1 MKISFLYGA
10 DLPTLFR
17 LFWRQKLRIGIR
29 NIPSALLHLIMALFN
44 TILSLPE
51 RFQHPTEDPEHPIF
65 ILGHW
70 RSGTT
75 HLHNLM
81 TVDATFQAPNT
92 FQAAFPHNFLFSES
106 WLAPIL
112 DQMGPGKRLMDNMK
126 MQMDSVQEE
135 EIGLASLGAPS
146 SYLAIHF
153 PRDYQ
158 RYRSYVS
165 FRKASQQDIES
176 WKRAYRAYLRKL
188 VGKLGNDKPMLL
200 KSPANTAR
208 IPLILEMYPDARF
221 IHIHRNPYETIRST
235 LHLYDAWFQMANFQS
250 LKELKR
256 KRDALVLDMYEEVH
270 RCWQSDKKLIPA
282 DRLLVLGFEELKK
295 KPIETL
301 DKVYKFLGDGAL
313 DKQAI
318 QAYLDTIR
326 TYKQNTYDKLSEE
339 VILEINERMGFVFEE
354 FGYEKRP

>member
-17 LFWRQKLRIGIR
+17 LFGRQKFRISLRS
-29 NIPSALLHLIMALFN
+29 IPSVLLHIFMALFN

-51 RFQHPTEDPEHPIF
+51 RYKRYEEDIKDPVF

-81 TVDATFQAPNT
+81 TVDQTFQSPNT
-92 FQAAFPHNFLFSES
+92 FQAAFPHNFLYSEN
-106 WLAPIL
+106 WLAPLL
-112 DQMGPGKRLMDNMK
+112 DKMGPGKRLMDNMK
-126 MQMDSVQEE
+126 MVMASVQEE

-153 PRDYQ
+153 PTDYA

-165 FRKASQQDIES
+165 FQKASNEDIDY
-176 WKRAYRAYLRKL
+176 WKSSYRNYLKKL
-188 VGKLGNDKPMLL
+188 VAKGGSEKAMLL

-208 IPLILEMYPDARF
+208 IPLLLEMYPDARF
-221 IHIHRNPYETIRST
+221 VHIHRNPYETIRST
-235 LHLYDAWFQMANFQS
+235 LHLYDSWFEMAHFQS

-256 KRDALVLDMYEEVH
+256 KRDTLVLDMYEEVH
-270 RCWQSDKKLIPA
+270 RCWIKDKGLIPS
-282 DRLLVLGFEELKK
+282 DHLLVLGFEELKK
-295 KPIETL
+295 KPLETVEKIYNFLGEGPL
-301 DKVYKFLGDGAL
+301 DKP
-313 DKQAI
+313 QI
-318 QAYLDTIR
+318 QAYIDSITS
-326 TYKQNTYDKLSEE
+326 YKQNKYDELSEE
-339 VILEINERMGFVFEE
+339 ILTEIDKRMGFVFEE
-354 FGYEKRP
+354 FGY